1 MAKSTQHHAIARQW
15 EILRLLPRR
24 APGITS
30 RELVQTLA
38 GLGFKVTKRTIER
51 DLVQL
56 ASVMPVECN
65 DKGIPFGWHW
75 SQGQAI
81 DFPAMSLE
89 DAVSTAVVEQLTQK
103 LLPPAMLEPLQAKF
117 SQARERLQLLEQSGH
132 FTPWSNLVRYVAPDL
147 PLLPPKLLC
156 AVLETVQDALMNAR
170 QLLVN
175 YRHASG
181 ESSAGLVLHPQ
192 ALVQRGRVTYL
203 IATAFDYDDV
213 RLYAVHR
220 IQEATLLP
228 ELSRKTPDFQLDR
241 YVDEGALQFGSEG
254 KVRLELRASPEL
266 AQILQETPLAD
277 DQSMHK
283 ERDGYV
289 VSATVT
295 DSWQLQWWLLSQGSA
310 LEVLAPPRLRSR
322 LQTEISFMLQNYNAP
337 GKASLTQ

>member
-1 MAKSTQHHAIARQW
+1 MAKSMQHHAIARQW

-24 APGITS
+24 TPGITS
-30 RELVQTLA
+30 RELAQTLA
-38 GLGFKVTKRTIER
+38 AVGFKVTKRTIER

-81 DFPAMSLE
+81 DFPVMSMG
-89 DAVSTAVVEQLTQK
+89 DAISTAVVEQLTQK
-103 LLPPAMLEPLQAKF
+103 LLPPVMLEPLQAKF
-117 SQARERLQLLEQSGH
+117 EQARERLQRLEQSGH
-132 FTPWSNLVRYVAPDL
+132 FTPLSNLVRYVAPDL
-147 PLLPPKLLC
+147 PLLPPKLQFG
-156 AVLETVQDALMNAR
+156 VLEAVQDALMNAR
-170 QLLVN
+170 QLLAN
-175 YRHASG
+175 YRHANG
-181 ESSAGLVLHPQ
+181 ESSVGLVLHPH

-220 IQEATLLP
+220 IQEVVLLP
-228 ELSRKTPDFQLDR
+228 ELSQKSPNFQLDH
-241 YVDEGALQFGSEG
+241 YVNEGAMQFGSEG

-277 DQSMHK
+277 DQSIHK
-283 ERDGYV
+283 KKDGYI

-310 LEVLAPPRLRSR
+310 VEVLAPSHLRSR
-322 LQTEISFMLQNYNAP
+322 LQSEISSMLQNYDVA
-337 GKASLTQ
+337 GKESLTQ